1 VDWLRVPNPEQ
12 VHSPPF
18 MPADLP
24 AFIVSSEI
32 VRMDV
37 PAAARGENSPLDV
50 RLAPWSRDGLAADP
64 ATHFV
69 VPRNHLINFNA
80 GFRDVWAQS
89 ARAEERAGAVHASL
103 LDAIEYIVEF
113 RRRRRPTY
121 PGADQVWRSVMGEEP
136 LPARFCA
143 GGERSG

>member
-1 VDWLRVPNPEQ
+1 
-12 VHSPPF
+12 

-37 PAAARGENSPLDV
+37 RTAARGETSPLDV

-80 GFRDVWAQS
+80 GFRDVWAHS
-89 ARAEERAGAVHASL
+89 ARAERAGAVHASL

-121 PGADQVWRSVMGEEP
+121 PGADQVWRSVMMGEEP